1 MVENYTEERHPSKFA
16 KNFFDIFEP
25 IVFALI
31 AVVMIS
37 IFVARLTVV
46 DGSSMETTL
55 SDKQYIVVSDFM
67 LSYEPK
73 QGDIV
78 VAQGD
83 FEGTMFDKPI
93 VKRVI
98 ATGGQT
104 VRIEY
109 RENLPALVYV
119 DEVLYEVPNAIYDGE
134 LKNYEY
140 HYMRYDYDGK
150 PIVYGYDD
158 NGEPITKEN
167 PHYDYFNKVFEI
179 KVPEGEY
186 FLMGDNR
193 YNSADSRMTDIGCVP
208 QKYIIGKA
216 IFRLSPFSKMG
227 GLYKD

>member
-1 MVENYTEERHPSKFA
+1 MVENYTEERQPSKFA

-78 VAQGD
+78 VVQGD
-83 FEGTMFDKPI
+83 FKVDYYDKPI

-104 VRIEY
+104 VRIEFQDGY
-109 RENLPALVYV
+109 SKPARVYV
-119 DEVLYEVPNAIYDGE
+119 DDELYETKNAIC
-134 LKNYEY
+134 K
-140 HYMRYDYDGK
+140 
-150 PIVYGYDD
+150 
-158 NGEPITKEN
+158 
-167 PHYDYFNKVFEI
+167 
-179 KVPEGEY
+179 
-186 FLMGDNR
+186 
-193 YNSADSRMTDIGCVP
+193 
-208 QKYIIGKA
+208 
-216 IFRLSPFSKMG
+216 
-227 GLYKD
+227 

>member
-1 MVENYTEERHPSKFA
+1 MLENYTEKRQPSKFA

-73 QGDIV
+73 QGDIIV
-78 VAQGD
+78 VQGD
-83 FEGTMFDKPI
+83 FKGDYYDKPI

-98 ATGGQT
+98 ATGGQA
-104 VRIEY
+104 VRIEFQDGDSK
-109 RENLPALVYV
+109 PARVYV
-119 DEVLYEVPNAIYDGE
+119 DGELYETKNAIYKGE
-134 LKNYEY
+134 LYQYESLYFGYPPTYIPGIDEKPIGANPNYNYETKVY
-140 HYMRYDYDGK
+140 ETVVPDGM
-150 PIVYGYDD
+150 
-158 NGEPITKEN
+158 
-167 PHYDYFNKVFEI
+167 
-179 KVPEGEY
+179 Y

-193 YNSADSRMTDIGCVP
+193 YHSADSRITDIGCVP

-216 IFRLSPFSKMG
+216 IFRLTPFSKMG